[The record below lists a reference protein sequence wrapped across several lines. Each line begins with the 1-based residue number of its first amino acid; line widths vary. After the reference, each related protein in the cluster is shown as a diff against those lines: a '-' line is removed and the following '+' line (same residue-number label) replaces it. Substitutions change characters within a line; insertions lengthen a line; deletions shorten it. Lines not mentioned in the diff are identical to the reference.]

1 MSHILLWNGYLAGF
15 CHKLTME
22 ILINKIPCLRKAP
35 MFWLHAHVLPAKF
48 DIFCIQRMDLHHHDC
63 YCNPQVTEVAN
74 QMLCAHMF
82 LSQINIRSGMPH
94 NCTYIAQSFPAL
106 ADVSLFFLPFIILFY
121 PKSHNNIDVDA
132 HIRTH
137 TYTRFY
143 KHITYKHIRK
153 IDPANPWY

>member
-1 MSHILLWNGYLAGF
+1 MKWVPSRFLPQ
-15 CHKLTME
+15 
-22 ILINKIPCLRKAP
+22 INHGDPDQQDPLSEEGS

-106 ADVSLFFLPFIILFY
+106 ADVSLSLFYRHHSFLPQ
-121 PKSHNNIDVDA
+121 
-132 HIRTH
+132 
-137 TYTRFY
+137 
-143 KHITYKHIRK
+143 ITQ
-153 IDPANPWY
+153 